1 MTTLLIF
8 VLTLSVLIGIHEAGH
23 YWVARWC
30 GVHVERFSIGFGKP
44 LLSRRNKHGTEF
56 ALAPI
61 PLGGYVKMLDER
73 DGSVPESMKHKAHG
87 NQSPQKRIAIA
98 AAGPAANFLLAF
110 AVFWFVGMLGT
121 TETRPWV
128 ESPDNAQSWQG
139 SWPESPGEIT
149 AVDGAPVTDWR
160 SVQLALLERLGES
173 GSIELTLRT
182 ASGETEQ
189 VRQPIDRWLA
199 RVQDPNPVQALG
211 LTAWR
216 PDLPAAVGDVQAGSP
231 ADNAGLRAGD
241 RVSAVNGEAVT
252 TWSEWVSQIR
262 NAPGESVTLSI
273 ERDGQM
279 SQVVLVPESIAGP
292 EGNTIGRAGVY
303 APPLDNPE
311 QFQRQVRHGPIGALD
326 VALDEVTMTTGL
338 TLEFLAKMITGRAS
352 LENLS
357 GPVSIA
363 QVAGDSAAFGLTAFL
378 SFLGLLSISLGVLN
392 LLPIPVLDGG
402 HILYYLVEIVRGRPL
417 SERAQAIGVQIGIAL
432 LIGVMV
438 IAFTN
443 DFNRL

>member
-1 MTTLLIF
+1 MTTVLIF
-8 VLTLSVLIGIHEAGH
+8 VLTLSLLIGIHEAGH

-30 GVHVERFSIGFGKP
+30 GVHVVRFSIGFGKP
-44 LLSRRNKHGTEF
+44 LFSRTNREGTEF
-56 ALAPI
+56 AVAPI

-73 DGSVPESMKHKAHG
+73 DGSVPEELKHRAHG

-110 AVFWFVGMLGT
+110 AVFWLVGMIGT

-128 ESPDNAQSWQG
+128 EPPANTESWQG
-139 SWPESPGEIT
+139 AWPDAPGEII
-149 AVDGAPVTDWR
+149 AVDGQSVSDWR
-160 SVQLALLERLGES
+160 NVQLALLERLGET
-173 GSIELTLRT
+173 GTIELTLRT
-182 ASGETEQ
+182 DSGQ
-189 VRQPIDRWLA
+189 VATVGQPINRWLS
-199 RVQDPNPVQALG
+199 RVQDPNPMQALG

-216 PDLPAAVGDVQAGSP
+216 PELPAQVGDVQPGSP
-231 ADNAGLRAGD
+231 AERAGLQAGD
-241 RVSAVNGEAVT
+241 RVSAVNGEPVDG
-252 TWSEWVSQIR
+252 WNEWVTRIR
-262 NAPGESVTLSI
+262 NAPGESITLTVERAGRTQQVTLT
-273 ERDGQM
+273 
-279 SQVVLVPESIAGP
+279 PESVAGP
-292 EGNTIGRAGVY
+292 EGNAFGRAGVY
-303 APPLDNPE
+303 APPLENPE
-311 QFQRQVRHGPIGALD
+311 RFQTQVRHGPIGAIG
-326 VALDEVTMTTGL
+326 VAMNEITMTTGL
-338 TLEFLAKMITGRAS
+338 TLEFLTKMVTGRAS
-352 LENLS
+352 VENLS

-363 QVAGDSAAFGLTAFL
+363 QVASDSASFGLAAFL

-438 IAFTN
+438 IAFAN